1 MKIDSV
7 TLSFKNKVVL
17 RNITLEIQE
26 GEFVFFIGSSG
37 SGKTTL
43 IRSLIWDFKPERGD
57 IILDNRGFL
66 YKNMNEKVLLD
77 YRKSIGVIFQDYKL
91 MESKTVY
98 ENVAF
103 AMEVCGYKD
112 SYIAKR
118 VPQTLEQVGLLMKK
132 DTSVQELSGW
142 EKQRVSIARALVH
155 DPKILIG
162 DEPTWN
168 LDPHTASEIMKIF
181 LDLNKD
187 GKTII
192 IATHDAHIVDD
203 LQKRVVSFHDKWI
216 LRDVKHGGYHLEK
229 M

>member
-1 MKIDSV
+1 MKIDKL

-17 RNITLEIQE
+17 RDIDLEIKK
-26 GEFVFFIGSSG
+26 GEFIFFIGYSW

-43 IRSLIWDFKPERGD
+43 IRSLIGDFKPERGD
-57 IILDNRGFL
+57 VILDNGGFL
-66 YKNMNEKVLLD
+66 YKNLTEKLLLD
-77 YRKSIGVIFQDYKL
+77 YRRSVGVIFQDYKL

-112 SYIAKR
+112 KQIEKK
-118 VPQTLEQVGLLMKK
+118 VPQALEQVGLLVKK
-132 DTSVQELSGW
+132 NTSVQELSGG

-155 DPKILIG
+155 DPSIIIW

-168 LDPHTASEIMKIF
+168 LDPVTAWEIMEIF
-181 LDLNKD
+181 ADLNKD

-192 IATHDAHIVDD
+192 IATHDKNIVN
-203 LQKRVVSFHDKWI
+203 QMKRRVVTFSEKWI
-216 LRDVKHGGYHLEK
+216 LSDVENGEYNLEK
-229 M
+229 